1 VSLNV
6 KLTTLGSD
14 PLAKFLRWSK
24 NLRGG
29 LTPPPLARLL
39 YEVVEKFTRE
49 SDPSEAV
56 SAGPLGGRF
65 FIDMQRRR
73 DYTFYVNF

>member
-1 VSLNV
+1 M
-6 KLTTLGSD
+6 GSD

-24 NLRGG
+24 NPRGG

-39 YEVVEKFTRE
+39 YEVVEKSTRE

-56 SAGPLGGRF
+56 SLLTCRGAEIILFMSIFKYG
-65 FIDMQRRR
+65 
-73 DYTFYVNF
+73 DYGLF